1 MKTLKISVFLLL
13 LASFNLFSQ
22 DLSTRIVKG
31 TITDK
36 STGKPQEVEI
46 VFEDSKG
53 KKFKI
58 NSNSITGKY
67 EQLLNVGETYKISFL
82 RYDILKDEVELTPK
96 APDKSFEPQI
106 QDYEV
111 FIMKKGVE
119 LFDYDVFE
127 KGSDKVSPSG
137 EKSLEKLKTIMRF
150 NRALYVDI
158 VIHNDEGGNKGL
170 SEKRLANLKQL
181 TDSWGRFNR
190 KVEYKIDESKG
201 KNPSADT
208 KIIISKVEDS
218 MK

>member
-1 MKTLKISVFLLL
+1 MKTLKITIFLLI
-13 LASFNLFSQ
+13 LASLNLFSQ

-58 NSNSITGKY
+58 KSNSITGKY
-67 EQLLNVGETYKISFL
+67 EQLLNANETYKISFL
-82 RYDILKDEVELTPK
+82 RFDVLKDELEFTPK

-106 QDYEV
+106 QDFEV
-111 FIMKKGVE
+111 FVMKKGVE
-119 LFDYDVFE
+119 LFDFDIFD
-127 KGSDKVSPSG
+127 KGSDKISSSG
-137 EKSLEKLKTIMRF
+137 EKYLEKLKTIMRF

-158 VIHNDEGGNKGL
+158 IIHNDDGSNKSL
-170 SEKRLANLKQL
+170 SEKRLSNLKQL

-190 KVEYKIDESKG
+190 KVEYKIDENKG
-201 KNPSADT
+201 KNPNSDT
-208 KIIISKVEDS
+208 KVIISKVEDS